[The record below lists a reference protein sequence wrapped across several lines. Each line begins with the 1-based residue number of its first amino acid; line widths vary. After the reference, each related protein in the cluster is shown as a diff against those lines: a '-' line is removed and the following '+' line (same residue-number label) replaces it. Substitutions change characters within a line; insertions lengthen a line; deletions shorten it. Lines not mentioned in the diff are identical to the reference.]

1 MDPSAAIA
9 GINYWA
15 VAIAALAS
23 FVIGGLWYSPVLFQ
37 RAWMAS
43 AGVTDAQLQSRNLGL
58 IFGVSFVLQLIAAF
72 VLAMFLGPAANFMFG
87 ITAGFMVGA
96 AWVATAFGVVYLFER
111 RRLRLFWINAGYQII
126 VFTTMGA
133 ILGTWR

>member
-1 MDPSAAIA
+1 MDLSTAIL

-37 RAWMAS
+37 RAWMES
-43 AGVTDAQLQSRNLGL
+43 AGVTEVQLQSGNLGL

-72 VLAMFLGPAANFMFG
+72 VLAMFLGPAANFEFG

-111 RRLRLFWINAGYQII
+111 RRLQLFWINAGYQLII
-126 VFTTMGA
+126 FTTMGA
-133 ILGTWR
+133 ILGAWR